1 MDKELSLTIE
11 FSKKLSEK
19 EQTDFWYSLVEEIE
33 KLNLRAGG
41 GHDRLKLDWVID
53 YSDSSLNKGEIIDRL
68 SDILFSND
76 RLILNYEIK

>member
-19 EQTDFWYSLVEEIE
+19 EQTDFWDSLVEEIE

-41 GHDRLKLDWVID
+41 GHDGLKLDWVLD

-76 RLILNYEIK
+76 RLEKISKH